1 MEKYD
6 IIVIGASTTG
16 AWFARQ
22 MAKRG
27 HSVLVIE
34 KNEKENV
41 SREYDIFHMPKKEM
55 ERSGLEIPSAD
66 EKDFGFTFD
75 GGPMLSPYG
84 NYPKKNVPAGI
95 IGLHKHDYI
104 MRMNKYAEDEGAKII
119 FGASFVD
126 FVKDE
131 WGKVCGAKYKTAEG
145 EFEAEA
151 KLVADCSGIPAVAR
165 TKMPDDSTV
174 ENYKLTPEDIFYV
187 VIYYVTYDSPDVDPM
202 ALHASFLNYKAVWSA
217 PSGEPHGAIL
227 GIGGNYSYAYA
238 EEIFKQWQKNVPWP
252 RYTVE
257 KAERGMTPYRRSV
270 YSFVD
275 NGFIAMGDA
284 GCMTKPTCGEGCTSS
299 LVQGQIAVDVID
311 ELLKAGKPLTRDN
324 MWPINKKYM
333 DAQGIAFDSMR
344 PLLKGVVSMSFDE
357 AEYLFKKDIIFS
369 TKILGGGG
377 EDLNLTPVDI
387 AQLVSGIGGAVI
399 KGKLKP
405 ATVKKIVTGLLQ
417 SMEVT
422 NLYKQY
428 PETAEGYWKWK
439 EKADALWEKIGPM
452 SDICDQEVVKR
463 LGIR

>member
-1 MEKYD
+1 MEKFD
-6 IIVIGASTTG
+6 IIVVGASTTG

-22 MAKRG
+22 MAQKG

-34 KNEKENV
+34 KQDKENV

-55 ERSGLEIPSAD
+55 ERSGLEIPKEGD
-66 EKDFGFTFD
+66 VDFGFTFD
-75 GGPMLSPYG
+75 GAPMLSPYG
-84 NYPKKNVPAGI
+84 NYPKKNVPATI
-95 IGLHKHDYI
+95 VGLHKHDYI
-104 MRMNKYAEDEGAKII
+104 MRMTDYAQQAGAKFIY
-119 FGASFVD
+119 GASFVD

-145 EFEAEA
+145 EFEAQA

-187 VIYYVTYDSPDVDPM
+187 VIYYVVYESEDVDPM
-202 ALHASFLNYKAVWSA
+202 ALHSSFLNYKAVWSA
-217 PSGEPHGAIL
+217 PSGNPRGAIL

-257 KAERGMTPYRRSV
+257 KVEKGMTPYRRSV

-299 LVQGQIAVDVID
+299 LVQGEIAVEVID
-311 ELLKAGKPLTRDN
+311 GLLKEGKPLSRDN
-324 MWPINKKYM
+324 MWCINKRYM
-333 DAQGIAFDSMR
+333 EAQGIAFDSMR
-344 PLLKGVVSMSFDE
+344 PLLKGVVQTSFDE
-357 AEYLFKKDIIFS
+357 AEYMFKKDLIFS

-377 EDLNLTPVDI
+377 EDLQLGVADI
-387 AQLVSGIGGAVI
+387 AKIVSGMATAVATGKI
-399 KGKLKP
+399 KASTL
-405 ATVKKIVTGLLQ
+405 KKIITGLLQ
-417 SMEVT
+417 STEVT

-428 PETAEGYWKWK
+428 PETPEDYWKWK

-452 SDICDQEVVKR
+452 SDICDQEVLKR
-463 LGIR
+463 LGIK

>member
-6 IIVIGASTTG
+6 IIVVGASTTG

-22 MAKRG
+22 MAQRG

-34 KNEKENV
+34 KNERDNV

-55 ERSGLEIPSAD
+55 ERSFLEIPKEGD
-66 EKDFGFTFD
+66 KEFGFTFD
-75 GGPMLSPYG
+75 GSPMLSPYG
-84 NYPKKNVPAGI
+84 NYPKKTVPDTI
-95 IGLHKHDYI
+95 VGLHKHDYI
-104 MRMNKYAEDEGAKII
+104 MLMSDYAEKAGAKFIY
-119 FGASFVD
+119 GASFTD

-131 WGKVCGAKYKTAEG
+131 WGRVSGVKYKTSEG

-174 ENYKLTPEDIFYV
+174 ENYRLTPSDIFYV
-187 VIYYVTYDSPDVDPM
+187 VIYYVVYDSPDVDPM
-202 ALHASFLNYKAVWSA
+202 ALHSSFLNYKAVWSA
-217 PSGEPHGAIL
+217 PSGNPHGAIL
-227 GIGGNYSYAYA
+227 GIGGSYSYAYA

-257 KAERGMTPYRRSV
+257 KVERGMTPYRRSV

-344 PLLKGVVSMSFDE
+344 PLLKGIVSMSYDE
-357 AEYLFKKDIIFS
+357 AEYMFKKDIIFCQ
-369 TKILGGGG
+369 KILGGGG
-377 EDLNLTPVDI
+377 ADLDLTAADI
-387 AQLVSGIGGAVI
+387 AHLVTGLAAGVA
-399 KGKLKP
+399 KGKIK
-405 ATVKKIVTGLLQ
+405 ASTVKGIVTGLLN

-428 PETAEGYWKWK
+428 PEDSEGYWKWK

-452 SDICDQEVVKR
+452 TDICDQEVVKR
-463 LGIR
+463 LGLK

>member
-6 IIVIGASTTG
+6 IIIVGASTTG

-22 MAKRG
+22 MAQRG

-34 KNEKENV
+34 KQEKENV
-41 SREYDIFHMPKKEM
+41 SREYDIFHMHKKEM
-55 ERSGLEIPSAD
+55 ERSGLEIPEEGD
-66 EKDFGFTFD
+66 IDFGFTFD
-75 GGPMLSPYG
+75 GSPMLSPYG
-84 NYPKKNVPAGI
+84 NYPKKNVPATI
-95 IGLHKHDYI
+95 VGLHKHDYI
-104 MRMNKYAEDEGAKII
+104 MRMTDYAQQAGARFIY
-119 FGASFVD
+119 GASFVD
-126 FVKDE
+126 FVRDE
-131 WGKVCGAKYKTAEG
+131 WGKVCGARYKTAEG

-187 VIYYVTYDSPDVDPM
+187 VIYYVVYESEDVDPM
-202 ALHASFLNYKAVWSA
+202 ALHSSFLNYKAVWSA
-217 PSGEPHGAIL
+217 PSGNPRGAIL

-257 KAERGMTPYRRSV
+257 KVEKGMTPYRRSV

-299 LVQGQIAVDVID
+299 LVQGEIAVEVID
-311 ELLKAGKPLTRDN
+311 GLLKEGKPLSRDN
-324 MWPINKKYM
+324 MWSINKRYM
-333 DAQGIAFDSMR
+333 EAQGIAFDSMR
-344 PLLKGVVSMSFDE
+344 PLLKGVVQTSFDE
-357 AEYLFKKDIIFS
+357 AEYMFKKDLIFS

-377 EDLNLTPVDI
+377 EDLQLGVADI
-387 AQLVSGIGGAVI
+387 AKIFSGIATAVATGKI
-399 KGKLKP
+399 K
-405 ATVKKIVTGLLQ
+405 ASTVKKIITGLLQ
-417 SMEVT
+417 STEVT

-428 PETAEGYWKWK
+428 PETSEGYWKWK

-452 SDICDQEVVKR
+452 SDICDQEVLKR
-463 LGIR
+463 LGIK

>member
-1 MEKYD
+1 MEKFD
-6 IIVIGASTTG
+6 IIVVGASTTG

-22 MAKRG
+22 MAQRG

-34 KNEKENV
+34 KNEKDNV

-55 ERSGLEIPSAD
+55 ERSFLEIPKPGD
-66 EKDFGFTFD
+66 KEFGFTFD
-75 GGPMLSPYG
+75 GSPMLSPYG
-84 NYPKKNVPAGI
+84 NYPKKNVPDTI
-95 IGLHKHDYI
+95 VGLHKHEYI
-104 MRMNKYAEDEGAKII
+104 MLMSEYAEKAGAKILY
-119 FGASFVD
+119 GASFVD

-131 WGKVCGAKYKTAEG
+131 WGRVAGVKYKTAQG

-187 VIYYVTYDSPDVDPM
+187 VIYYVVYESPDVDPM
-202 ALHASFLNYKAVWSA
+202 ALHSSFLNYKAVWSA
-217 PSGEPHGAIL
+217 PSGNPHGAIL
-227 GIGGNYSYAYA
+227 GIGGNYSYAYS

-257 KAERGMTPYRRSV
+257 KVEKGMTPYRRSV

-311 ELLKAGKPLTRDN
+311 ELLKEGKPLTRDN

-344 PLLKGVVSMSFDE
+344 PLLKGVVSMSYDE
-357 AEYLFKKDIIFS
+357 AEYMFKKDIIFS

-377 EDLNLTPVDI
+377 EDLDLTPADI
-387 AQLVSGIGGAVI
+387 AQLLTGIAAGVA
-399 KGKLKP
+399 KGKIKTS
-405 ATVKKIVTGLLQ
+405 TVKNIVKGLLN

-422 NLYKQY
+422 NLYKEY

-452 SDICDQEVVKR
+452 TDICDQEVVRR
-463 LGIR
+463 LGIK

>member
-6 IIVIGASTTG
+6 IIVVGASTTG

-55 ERSGLEIPSAD
+55 ERSFLEIPKEGD
-66 EKDFGFTFD
+66 KEFGFTFE
-75 GGPMLSPYG
+75 GSPMLSPYG
-84 NYPKKNVPAGI
+84 NYPKKNVPDTI
-95 IGLHKHDYI
+95 VGLHKHDYI
-104 MRMNKYAEDEGAKII
+104 MLMSEYAKKEGAKII
-119 FGASFVD
+119 YGASFVD

-131 WGKVCGAKYKTAEG
+131 WGRVAGVKYKTAEG

-174 ENYKLTPEDIFYV
+174 ENYKLTPADIFYV
-187 VIYYVTYDSPDVDPM
+187 VIYYVVYDSPDVDPM
-202 ALHASFLNYKAVWSA
+202 ALHSSFLNYKAVWSA
-217 PSGEPHGAIL
+217 PSGNPHGAIL
-227 GIGGNYSYAYA
+227 GIGGSYCYEYS
-238 EEIFKQWQKNVPWP
+238 EEIFKQWQQNVPWP

-257 KAERGMTPYRRSV
+257 KVEKGMTPYRRSV

-311 ELLKAGKPLTRDN
+311 ELLKAGKPLSRDN

-333 DAQGIAFDSMR
+333 DAQGIEFDSMR
-344 PLLKGVVSMSFDE
+344 PLLKGVVSMSYDE
-357 AEYLFKKDIIFS
+357 AEYLFKKDVIFS

-377 EDLNLTPVDI
+377 ADLQLGAGDI
-387 AQLVSGIGGAVI
+387 AKIVSGITAGVATGNI
-399 KGKLKP
+399 KP
-405 ATVKKIVTGLLQ
+405 STVKKIVNGLLQ

-422 NLYKQY
+422 KLYKEY

-452 SDICDQEVVKR
+452 TDICDQEVVKR
-463 LGIR
+463 LGIK